1 MFSLIRFFLVGGNTL
16 LKMETIEI
24 KKQVAKF
31 NKVLADPRNKNLCR
45 KKRGHLVE
53 KLEKTQSQR
62 IQNLK
67 AFLNNFDFDQLPT
80 TKN

>member
-1 MFSLIRFFLVGGNTL
+1 MFVLIQFL
-16 LKMETIEI
+16 LKMKTIES
-24 KKQVAKF
+24 KKQV
-31 NKVLADPRNKNLCR
+31 ADPRNKNLRR
-45 KKRGHLVE
+45 KKRDHLVE

-67 AFLNNFDFDQLPT
+67 AFLNSFDFDQVSN

>member
-1 MFSLIRFFLVGGNTL
+1 MRVVLFTFVLIRFL

-24 KKQVAKF
+24 KKQVA
-31 NKVLADPRNKNLCR
+31 DPRNKNLRR
-45 KKRGHLVE
+45 KKRDHLVE

>member
-1 MFSLIRFFLVGGNTL
+1 MFIPIRFL
-16 LKMETIEI
+16 LKMKTIEI
-24 KKQVAKF
+24 KRQVA
-31 NKVLADPRNKNLCR
+31 DSRNKTLRR
-45 KKRGHLVE
+45 KKRDHLVE

-67 AFLNNFDFDQLPT
+67 AFLNSFDFDQVSN

>member
-1 MFSLIRFFLVGGNTL
+1 MFIPIRFL
-16 LKMETIEI
+16 LKMKTIEI
-24 KKQVAKF
+24 KRQVA
-31 NKVLADPRNKNLCR
+31 DSRNKNLRR
-45 KKRGHLVE
+45 KKRDHLVE

-67 AFLNNFDFDQLPT
+67 AFLNSFDFDQVSN

>member
-1 MFSLIRFFLVGGNTL
+1 MFVLIRFL

-24 KKQVAKF
+24 KKQVA
-31 NKVLADPRNKNLCR
+31 DPRNKNLRR
-45 KKRGHLVE
+45 KKRDHLVE

>member
-1 MFSLIRFFLVGGNTL
+1 M
-16 LKMETIEI
+16 KTIEI
-24 KKQVAKF
+24 KRQVA
-31 NKVLADPRNKNLCR
+31 DSRNKNLRR
-45 KKRGHLVE
+45 KKRDHLVE

-67 AFLNNFDFDQLPT
+67 AFLNSFDFDQVSN